1 MHPQRTLIEAAEIVF
16 LNETLKKIAG
26 PNVRHWTMMG
36 NEFILGPED
45 SSHKEHGDVFPNQ
58 SFTGLSDNE
67 KRNPHGNLPQSKAWG
82 RYDTEAH
89 EFHMITQRGITP
101 YGIMRGGSSSRTNRD
116 IDTRLDVLSA
126 VERQFKDH
134 PNGLPNISH
143 GIDGKRNPQ
152 SIESYRR
159 QLMQAY
165 EE

>member
-1 MHPQRTLIEAAEIVF
+1 MHPQRDLIEAAEIVF
-16 LNETLKKIAG
+16 LNETLKKLAG

-36 NEFILGPED
+36 NEFLLGPEN

-58 SFTGLSDNE
+58 SFTGISDNE
-67 KRNPHGNLPQSKAWG
+67 KRNPHGDLPQSKAWG
-82 RYDTEAH
+82 RYDAEAH
-89 EFHMITQRGITP
+89 EFHMITERGIDP
-101 YGIMRGGSSSRTNRD
+101 NGMGGGSSSRIKRD
-116 IDTRLDVLSA
+116 INTRLDVLSA